1 MFSFGSG
8 TLWGTPVAGN
18 LPTNPTPIKFGTL
31 QSVDLDIAYE
41 IQELYGMN
49 NFPEGIAPSK
59 CKITGKTQFGRFNSN
74 LFNQLFFAQNTTQ
87 PMELASRDE
96 AGTVNGAGGILTAGI
111 TAGGT
116 GYAVGDVISIGGAG
130 TGGKVQVVTAA
141 SGVITAFTVVAS
153 GTSYV
158 VASGVATTALTGSG
172 TGFTINI
179 LTVSSGANTITV
191 AHAGAFFQDNGV
203 IYAAT
208 GVPLIKVSAS
218 PAIGQY
224 AVSSGVYTFNASEA
238 GTSML
243 ISYFYL
249 AASGVGYDQT
259 LMNQL
264 MGFEP
269 IFTLTF
275 STTFNGQQLNWILW
289 NCVSSKMTLG
299 TKLDDFLIPEMDFAA
314 FATAAGKVIDIYASE

>member
-18 LPTNPTPIKFGTL
+18 LPANPTPIKFGTL
-31 QSVDLDIAYE
+31 QSVDLDIGYE
-41 IQELYGMN
+41 IKELYGMN
-49 NFPEGIAPSK
+49 NFPEAIARGK
-59 CKITGKTQFGRFNSN
+59 GKITGKAKFGRINSN

-87 PMELASRDE
+87 PMELGSRDE
-96 AGTVNGAGGILTAGI
+96 AGVVNGAGGILTAGI
-111 TAGGT
+111 TAAGT
-116 GYAVGDVISIGGAG
+116 GYAVGDVINIGGAG
-130 TGGKVQVVTAA
+130 TGGKVQVVTVTAGA
-141 SGVITAFTVVAS
+141 ITAFTIVAS

-158 VASGVATTALTGSG
+158 VASGVATTAATGSG
-172 TGFTINI
+172 TGFTIDI

-208 GVPLIKVSAS
+208 GIPLIKVGSS
-218 PAIGQY
+218 PAVGQY
-224 AVSSGVYTFNASEA
+224 TVASGVYTFNAAEA
-238 GTSML
+238 GVSML

-259 LMNQL
+259 IMNQL

-275 STTFNGQQLNWILW
+275 STTFNAQQLNWILW
-289 NCVSSKMTLG
+289 NCVSSKLTLG
-299 TKLDDFLIPEMDFAA
+299 SKLDDFLIPEMDFSA
-314 FATAAGKVIDIYASE
+314 FATPAGKVIDIYASE

>member
-31 QSVDLDIAYE
+31 QSVDLDISYE
-41 IQELYGMN
+41 IKELYGQK
-49 NFPEGIAPSK
+49 NFPEAIARGK
-59 CKITGKTQFGRFNSN
+59 GKITGKAKFGRINSN
-74 LFNQLFFAQNTTQ
+74 LFNQLFFAQNTTT
-87 PMELASRDE
+87 PMELGSVDE
-96 AGTVNGAGGILTAGI
+96 AGTVNGAGGILTVGI

-116 GYAVGDVISIGGAG
+116 GYAIGDVMSVGGAG
-130 TGGKVQVVTAA
+130 TGGKIHVVTVSAGVVTAVAVDA
-141 SGVITAFTVVAS
+141 SGL
-153 GTSYV
+153 SYV

-172 TGFTINI
+172 TGFTLNI

-191 AHAGAFFQDNGV
+191 NHAGAFFQDNGV
-203 IYAAT
+203 IYALT
-208 GVPLIKVSAS
+208 GVPLIKVAS
-218 PAIGQY
+218 GPAQGQY
-224 AVSSGVYTFNASEA
+224 SVASGVYTFNAADA
-238 GTSML
+238 GAAML
-243 ISYFYL
+243 VSYMYL

-259 LMNQL
+259 IINQL

-275 STTFNGQQLNWILW
+275 STTFNNQQLNWILW
-289 NCVSSKMTLG
+289 NCVSSKLTLG